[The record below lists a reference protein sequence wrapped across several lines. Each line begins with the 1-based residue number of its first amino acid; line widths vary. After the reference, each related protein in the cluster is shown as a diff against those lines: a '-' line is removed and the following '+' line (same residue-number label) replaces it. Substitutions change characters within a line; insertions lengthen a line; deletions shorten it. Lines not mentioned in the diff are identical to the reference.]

1 MKVSIT
7 KSGIYFVFMA
17 IMLIL
22 FMVSF
27 CFIAEL
33 IQILMENPIFA
44 LCVGVG
50 AFLMPLITF
59 AVIDRGV
66 DYE

>member
-1 MKVSIT
+1 MKVSVT
-7 KSGIYFVFMA
+7 KSAVCFVLLA
-17 IMLIL
+17 IMLIF

-33 IQILMENPIFA
+33 IQILMENPILA

-59 AVIDRGV
+59 AIIDRGV